1 MMKYMIKP
9 RHLLFAALACILLAV
24 TAWFSLKNT
33 LFTTEYEC
41 IASGESYR
49 YVDGVRKEQEIPKRI
64 EFTLTLFDY
73 GDRFLISNNEFF
85 PELQNPK
92 IVLDNKKS
100 NPVDAIYSYD
110 VINGETKFR
119 TVSSLIFNRVSGDYK
134 IFHHRW
140 IPPNEWKDSDLY
152 TFQGYCLPVKKIQE
166 IKESVKGK

>member
-1 MMKYMIKP
+1 MMKRKY
-9 RHLLFAALACILLAV
+9 LLLKTIACAFLAV
-24 TAWFSLKNT
+24 AAWFSLKNT
-33 LFTTEYEC
+33 LFTTEYGC

-73 GDRFLISNNEFF
+73 GDSFLISQNEFF

-92 IVLDNKKS
+92 IALDNKKS
-100 NPVDAIYSYD
+100 SPVDAIYNYD
-110 VINGETKFR
+110 VINSETKFR

-134 IFHHRW
+134 IFHHHW

-166 IKESVKGK
+166 VKESVKEK

>member
-1 MMKYMIKP
+1 MNKP
-9 RHLLFAALACILLAV
+9 RYILFLALVCAILAV
-24 TAWFSLKNT
+24 AAWLSLRNT

-49 YVDGVRKEQEIPKRI
+49 YIDSVRKEQEIPKRI

-73 GDRFLISNNEFF
+73 GDLFLISSNEIF

-92 IVLDNKKS
+92 IILDSKKS
-100 NPVDAIYSYD
+100 NSVDAIFNYD
-110 VINGETKFR
+110 VVDNETKFR

-134 IFHHRW
+134 IFYHRW

-152 TFQGYCLPVKKIQE
+152 TFQGYCLPAKKIQA
-166 IKESVKGK
+166 IKESAKGK